1 MMTAE
6 PGGFVE
12 TSDGTLV
19 HFIDLDLHAEA
30 LRTDVV
36 DPILLIHGL
45 GATGIIG
52 HASLEGSHTAAVWS
66 PSTSAAAKA
75 RPGGFDRDGARQTWL
90 PTSTPSQHIWVCVA
104 LPSSA
109 AAWAGQSRCSTRSTI
124 RSTSADLSCWR
135 HSPACRTR

>member
-36 DPILLIHGL
+36 DPILLIHG
-45 GATGIIG
+45 
-52 HASLEGSHTAAVWS
+52 
-66 PSTSAAAKA
+66 
-75 RPGGFDRDGARQTWL
+75 
-90 PTSTPSQHIWVCVA
+90 
-104 LPSSA
+104 
-109 AAWAGQSRCSTRSTI
+109 QSRCSTRSTI
-124 RSTSADLSCWR
+124 RSTSAALSCWR